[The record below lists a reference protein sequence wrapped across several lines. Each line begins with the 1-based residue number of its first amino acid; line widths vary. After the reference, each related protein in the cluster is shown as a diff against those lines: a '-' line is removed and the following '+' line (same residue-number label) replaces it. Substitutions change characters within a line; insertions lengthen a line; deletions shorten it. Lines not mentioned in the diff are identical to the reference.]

1 MSTENIS
8 ISIDP
13 SPLASFITAIV
24 REQLQPT
31 LYDNDNPVAQV
42 VNEEIANNP
51 KVRAS
56 ITTMITNVVD
66 SASLV
71 DKINDCIVGFFEN
84 SYRADRLISRS
95 IDHGELA
102 GNIDMADLAGEIS
115 YRELASEIDTDDVA
129 HRIEIDMDSLAENID
144 YKKLAAALL
153 EEMAVR
159 VKN

>member
-1 MSTENIS
+1 MSIENIS

-13 SPLASFITAIV
+13 SPLVSIIKAVI
-24 REQLQPT
+24 REEMQPT
-31 LYDNDNPVAQV
+31 LYDNGKEFENKIEDL
-42 VNEEIANNP
+42 I
-51 KVRAS
+51 
-56 ITTMITNVVD
+56 VD
-66 SASLV
+66 
-71 DKINDCIVGFFEN
+71 FFEN
-84 SYRADRLISRS
+84 SHRADRLISRS